1 VSTDRVSSS
10 SSLLDLARA
19 LGISR
24 KKRAGAAKTRSGSA
38 QPAARAH
45 DSTILRKQLI
55 DLLYGIDP
63 NDDAAVETI
72 RRPVLQEILLWEFG
86 SDFRQH
92 PEFAPMLDR
101 LEQTLIADP
110 RAQARL
116 SRLIRQLHRCP

>member
-1 VSTDRVSSS
+1 MSTDRVSSS

-24 KKRAGAAKTRSGSA
+24 KKRAGVAELRSRSSDQPVAK
-38 QPAARAH
+38 AH
-45 DSTILRKQLI
+45 DSTVLRKQLI
-55 DLLYGIDP
+55 DLLDGIDP

-86 SDFRQH
+86 SDFLQN
-92 PEFAPMLDR
+92 PEFPPMLDR

-116 SRLIRQLHRCP
+116 SRLVRQLHR